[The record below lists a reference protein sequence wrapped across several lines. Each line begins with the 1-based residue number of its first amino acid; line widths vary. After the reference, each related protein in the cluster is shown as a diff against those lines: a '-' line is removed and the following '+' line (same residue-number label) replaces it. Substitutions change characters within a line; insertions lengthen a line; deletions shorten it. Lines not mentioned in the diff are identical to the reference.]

1 MGNCFA
7 NYAIETVKLETIETE
22 KFESVKLD
30 ELIQQAIALGLEEEV
45 NAVTAVDASENQ
57 DS

>member
-1 MGNCFA
+1 
-7 NYAIETVKLETIETE
+7 VKLETIETE